1 MPDYEDIDQVV
12 EIRTNIQERCNECSE
27 LIGGEEW
34 FAESINH
41 YLQEHGYRLLHIG
54 QQSVQADDGT
64 LWSHTI
70 AIVGIG

>member
-1 MPDYEDIDQVV
+1 MPDYDDIGQVV
-12 EIRTNIQERCNECSE
+12 QISTNFQENCIECSDS
-27 LIGGEEW
+27 IGGEEW

-41 YLQEHGYRLLHIG
+41 YIQQHEYRLLHIG

-64 LWSHTI
+64 LRSHTV